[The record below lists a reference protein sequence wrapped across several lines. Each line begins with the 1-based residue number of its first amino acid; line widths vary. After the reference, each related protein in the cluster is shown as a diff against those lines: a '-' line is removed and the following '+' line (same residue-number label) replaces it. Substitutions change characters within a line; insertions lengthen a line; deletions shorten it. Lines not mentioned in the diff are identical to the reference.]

1 MAFRVLVVDD
11 FKMIREVFVHA
22 VELAE
27 GFELA
32 DALPSAAQAVE
43 YCKTHP
49 VDLILMDVLIP
60 GETGGLDAAAQI
72 KQISP
77 RTKIIVVTS
86 MPELTYL
93 RRAKEIGVE
102 SFWHKE
108 VQEQPLAEIMAR
120 TMAGE
125 SVYPERQAVVP
136 LGEAVST
143 DFTEREADVL
153 RELVGGASN
162 EEIAQ
167 ALNITPR
174 TVKAHITSLL
184 KKTGYRSRL
193 ELALKA
199 RASGLAIKD

>member
-1 MAFRVLVVDD
+1 MAYRVLVVDD
-11 FKMIREVFVHA
+11 FKMIREVFEHA
-22 VELAE
+22 VELSPAFTLE
-27 GFELA
+27 A
-32 DALPSAAQAVE
+32 ALPSAEQAVE
-43 YCKTHP
+43 YCKNNP
-49 VDLILMDVLIP
+49 VDLLVMDILIP

-72 KQISP
+72 KRFSP
-77 RTKIIVVTS
+77 QTKIILVTS

-108 VQEQPLAEIMAR
+108 VQEQPITEIMER

-125 SVYPERQAVVP
+125 SIYPASQPIVS
-136 LGEAVST
+136 LGKALST

-167 ALNITPR
+167 TLAITPR
-174 TVKAHITSLL
+174 TVKAHITNLL
-184 KKTGYRSRL
+184 HKTGCRSRL

>member
-1 MAFRVLVVDD
+1 MAYRVLVVDD
-11 FKMIREVFVHA
+11 FKMIREVFMHA
-22 VELAE
+22 VELSPQFKLEA
-27 GFELA
+27 
-32 DALPSAAQAVE
+32 ALQSAAQAAD

-49 VDLILMDVLIP
+49 VDLVLMDILIP
-60 GETGGLDAAAQI
+60 GEMSGLDAAAQI
-72 KQISP
+72 KRDVPQ
-77 RTKIIVVTS
+77 TKIILVTS
-86 MPELTYL
+86 MPELSYL

-102 SFWHKE
+102 SFWYKE
-108 VQEQPLAEIMAR
+108 VQEQPISEIMAR

-125 SVYPERQAVVP
+125 SIYPTDQPVVS
-136 LGEAVST
+136 LGKALST

-167 ALNITPR
+167 LLKITPR
-174 TVKAHITSLL
+174 TVKAHITNLL
-184 KKTGYRSRL
+184 QKTGCRSRL